1 MCVCVCLSEN
11 RVYPVPLPVIEHNYW
26 TWIKLSLIYL
36 LTKKVIFRGYLGH
49 IRQPT
54 VVIHPPVWTA
64 PSNSLNQFTQILLM
78 ADVDNLSPKDQKKCG
93 SNESPVWPGSFPILL
108 MVIFHVYPHV
118 QTNPLIWWVSPI
130 WTNDTPPKN
139 GKPRL
144 KRQGSPKRCG
154 TCSFQLVQEYV
165 PHNSQV
171 SNLSMVGGC
180 YVPMSQV
187 SAPKNGWLSRL
198 SSFVEVSWVRNFHP
212 DRPCLYLG
220 FQKPS
225 KTGLQKKT
233 LQYVQAHWTWTCPH
247 VRVISLQTCLTLW
260 SCHSNSVIPI
270 EHPPGHAAFTTSP
283 KEREREA
290 LDLKA
295 GRSGFFK
302 QRGFRFVVYWYSPN
316 QWIVLLYVTIV
327 ADVYIYICICTAL

>member
-11 RVYPVPLPVIEHNYW
+11 GVYPVPLPVIEHNYW

-225 KTGLQKKT
+225 KTGLQKKH
-233 LQYVQAHWTWTCPH
+233 Y
-247 VRVISLQTCLTLW
+247 SM
-260 SCHSNSVIPI
+260 SKPI
-270 EHPPGHAAFTTSP
+270 EHEHVHMFEWYHFKHVLHSGHVTVIQSFLLNIPQATLPLPPAPRNAREKPWTWKLGDPDSSSRGASVLWFTGI
-283 KEREREA
+283 RQIN
-290 LDLKA
+290 
-295 GRSGFFK
+295 G
-302 QRGFRFVVYWYSPN
+302 
-316 QWIVLLYVTIV
+316 
-327 ADVYIYICICTAL
+327 